1 MGTTDDTTTPTNIG
15 GTEARSTSPFGPNA
29 AGILS
34 TEHWSLLSSRS
45 LIWNEAISRTTV
57 FLSLLSAT
65 IVALALLADATSFG
79 AQTTTLALVLLPI
92 VLLLGIV
99 THVRLVAINNE
110 EVRTMLAMNR
120 LRHAYLEI
128 EPGLRPYFSTGFH
141 DDERGLAASYLMIGS
156 RRMRPWRQFLQAMA
170 TLVATVD
177 AILVASIVVLA
188 MRAADASVAGTVAVT
203 APAFL
208 IVWAALVF
216 AQRHALEP
224 LRGTA
229 PRFPSPIEDS

>member
-1 MGTTDDTTTPTNIG
+1 MDVTDDRTIPTDAEWAEAS
-15 GTEARSTSPFGPNA
+15 TELGPEA

-45 LIWNEAISRTTV
+45 LIWNEAMSRSTV

-79 AQTTTLALVLLPI
+79 TQTTTLALVLLPI

-99 THVRLVAINNE
+99 THVRLVQINNE

-120 LRHAYLEI
+120 LRHAYLKI
-128 EPGLRPYFSTGFH
+128 APGLRPYFSTGFH
-141 DDERGLAASYLMIGS
+141 DDERGLAASYLLSGS
-156 RRMRPWRQFLQAMA
+156 QGLRPWSQFLQAMA

-177 AILVASIVVLA
+177 ALLAASSVVIA
-188 MRAADASVAGTVAVT
+188 MRAADASVAGTIAAAV
-203 APAFL
+203 PAFL
-208 IVWAALVF
+208 IVWVALVF
-216 AQRHALEP
+216 AQRHALAP
-224 LRGTA
+224 LRHTA
-229 PRFPSPIEDS
+229 PRFPSPIEDA